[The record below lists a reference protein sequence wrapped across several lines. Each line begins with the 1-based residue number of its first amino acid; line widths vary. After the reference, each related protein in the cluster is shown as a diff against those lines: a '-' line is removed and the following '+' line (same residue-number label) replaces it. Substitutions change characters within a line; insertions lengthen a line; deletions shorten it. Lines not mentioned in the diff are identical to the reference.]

1 MNPLEYLKKELDL
14 VELKT
19 GKMTKT
25 EVLTKM
31 YKDNGLEKED
41 VYKHKHYVIITR
53 SGIEK
58 IQAKN
63 KIKINFELVHIE
75 KSLAV
80 VKAVAYKDKESIETF
95 GSASNDTAT
104 NKYYTKMAEKR
115 ALSRAVLKLMGL
127 YQHGVFG
134 EDEAD
139 DFKQNG

>member
-1 MNPLEYLKKELDL
+1 MNALNYLKKELDL
-14 VELKT
+14 VIIKT
-19 GKMTKT
+19 EKMTKN
-25 EVLTKM
+25 EVLKDM
-31 YKDNGLEKED
+31 YTSNNLEKED

-63 KIKINFELVHIE
+63 KIKVNFELVHIE

-80 VKAVAYKDKESIETF
+80 VKAIACKDEDCIETF
-95 GSASNDTAT
+95 GSASNETAT
-104 NKYYTKMAEKR
+104 NKYYTEMAEKR
-115 ALSRAVLKLMGL
+115 ALSRGVLKLMGL

-139 DFKQNG
+139 DFKK